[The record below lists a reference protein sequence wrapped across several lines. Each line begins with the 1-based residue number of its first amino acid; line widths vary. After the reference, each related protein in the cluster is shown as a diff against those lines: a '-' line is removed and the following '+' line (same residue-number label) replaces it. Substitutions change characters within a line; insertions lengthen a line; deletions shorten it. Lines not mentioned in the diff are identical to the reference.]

1 MWETRLFSQGVSKYD
16 HLGTYGKTNKGKKK
30 KEEKKEQP
38 THLVEDISYKEDVY
52 VETMYHIV
60 SDNKLR
66 PYEVSLDLCNEP
78 YRFEIDTGAARSI
91 LSQETYSKSRDK
103 VELRCSRAVLSTYNG
118 ERISVTEEVTVPV
131 NYQDQQHYL
140 PAIAVKGPGPNLLG
154 RDWLQVVKLNWQ
166 DIFNIQENNPQLQR
180 VLEEH
185 NKVFSNELG
194 TLTGTKAK
202 IYVDPEATPNFMKA
216 RPVPY
221 ALKAKVE
228 MELDR
233 LRSEGLLSPVEFS
246 ECAAPIVPVV
256 KQDGTVRIC
265 GDYKCTVNQVSKL
278 DNYTIPNTE
287 DLLAKLGGGNRF
299 TKLDMPQA
307 YQQLELEEGSKT
319 FTTINTHKGLYQ

>member
-1 MWETRLFSQGVSKYD
+1 
-16 HLGTYGKTNKGKKK
+16 
-30 KEEKKEQP
+30 
-38 THLVEDISYKEDVY
+38 
-52 VETMYHIV
+52 MYHIV

-78 YRFEIDTGAARSI
+78 YRFEIDTCAARSI
-91 LSQETYSKSRDK
+91 LSEETYSKLRDK
-103 VELRCSRAVLSTYNG
+103 VELRCSRAVLSTYTG
-118 ERISVTEEVTVPV
+118 ERISVTGEVTVPV

-185 NKVFSNELG
+185 NEVFSNELG

-228 MELDR
+228 TELDR
-233 LRSEGLLSPVEFS
+233 LQSEGILSPVEF
-246 ECAAPIVPVV
+246 
-256 KQDGTVRIC
+256 
-265 GDYKCTVNQVSKL
+265 
-278 DNYTIPNTE
+278 
-287 DLLAKLGGGNRF
+287 
-299 TKLDMPQA
+299 
-307 YQQLELEEGSKT
+307 
-319 FTTINTHKGLYQ
+319 